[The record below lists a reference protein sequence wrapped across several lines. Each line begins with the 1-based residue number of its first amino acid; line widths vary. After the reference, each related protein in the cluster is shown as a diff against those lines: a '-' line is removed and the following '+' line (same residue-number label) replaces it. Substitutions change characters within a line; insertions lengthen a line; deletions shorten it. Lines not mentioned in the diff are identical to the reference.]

1 MIEMN
6 KNYTYFQE
14 ENYNLKVKL
23 QESLDIV
30 DEANHFF
37 ASKIEEYEKI
47 VIYII
52 LKFINYFPLLNIDAE
67 RRKCV
72 L

>member
-1 MIEMN
+1 MFEITKSYN
-6 KNYTYFQE
+6 NLQE

-30 DEANHFF
+30 DESHQIF

-47 VIYII
+47 VRNR
-52 LKFINYFPLLNIDAE
+52 LD
-67 RRKCV
+67 
-72 L
+72 